1 MEKKT
6 FLKNFHHDLYS
17 KYKLNFYINICKDC
31 SAKKKEYE
39 RIKDKENK
47 IPKEILNLGNI
58 DILYGKNTIYVTT
71 PKMKCL
77 FGFDKKTNQMCLQFT
92 NYKTD
97 MIMKSFYDFIERLEF
112 EQIKYLGLDEETC
125 HFYNSQIRQDKEEKY
140 DPYLIVKVPFKENRY
155 LIDVCNK
162 DSSVCSVT
170 NIYNFTDMQCDIYI
184 DKIWKFNEQ
193 YICKWKVRKIL
204 LI

>member
-1 MEKKT
+1 MIWIF
-6 FLKNFHHDLYS
+6 FLLISDISKLVSKNKRELS
-17 KYKLNFYINICKDC
+17 L
-31 SAKKKEYE
+31 
-39 RIKDKENK
+39 
-47 IPKEILNLGNI
+47 
-58 DILYGKNTIYVTT
+58 
-71 PKMKCL
+71 
-77 FGFDKKTNQMCLQFT
+77 
-92 NYKTD
+92 
-97 MIMKSFYDFIERLEF
+97 
-112 EQIKYLGLDEETC
+112 
-125 HFYNSQIRQDKEEKY
+125 RQDKEEKY